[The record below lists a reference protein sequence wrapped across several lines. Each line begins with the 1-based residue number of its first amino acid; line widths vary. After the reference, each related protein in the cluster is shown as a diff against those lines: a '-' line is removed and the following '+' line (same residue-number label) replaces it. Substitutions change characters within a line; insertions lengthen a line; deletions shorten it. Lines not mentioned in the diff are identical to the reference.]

1 MLCTQ
6 ESVEDG
12 AVVLILANK
21 VDLVDEDVKPR
32 AVSTNAGK
40 SLADVIIIHS
50 VTYLLFINYVTLPT
64 S

>member
-50 VTYLLFINYVTLPT
+50 VTYLL
-64 S
+64 